1 MNSRRHGLS
10 VSSTPTLSPGMM
22 SASFRPAR
30 VSMLM
35 IAPSGRN
42 SFSDCA
48 LTSSSMP
55 AARNSSIVRRWK
67 CAARGNGDPAAKS
80 LDNERRHA
88 VLREEHRR
96 GETRRAL
103 RQR

>member
-1 MNSRRHGLS
+1 
-10 VSSTPTLSPGMM
+10 
-22 SASFRPAR
+22 
-30 VSMLM
+30 MLM

-48 LTSSSMP
+48 FTSSSMP
-55 AARNSSIVRRWK
+55 AARNSSMRPQVEVRRPGQ
-67 CAARGNGDPAAKS
+67 RRSAAKS

-96 GETRRAL
+96 GEPDEPSAGDDDRELSGIFSRHTPKNPR
-103 RQR
+103 